1 MPAGNDNITI
11 GLLQKKTRY
20 AAARSTIATQD
31 EDSYLL
37 YIDPRGIIVV
47 ALNNIIDERSYLM
60 RF

>member
-20 AAARSTIATQD
+20 TAACSTIAPQD

-37 YIDPRGIIVV
+37 HIDPREIIVV
-47 ALNNIIDERSYLM
+47 TLNNIIYER
-60 RF
+60 RIT